1 MALRKQNLLL
11 FIIFFPLLNASH
23 PNSCYTSTC
32 GSGNIDIRFPFWL
45 SPKQPESCGH
55 TGFKLLCTDR
65 NKTILELPKF
75 KPFIV
80 REIDYGRQ
88 KIRLSDPDRCLARR
102 LLSFDASGSPF
113 SMFLPRSYTVFI
125 CPKDKN
131 VAPSFRSIHC
141 LGNSTSSFFV
151 TESEQVSLMPSSC
164 HIFKTVRLP
173 FSFHALHLPY
183 SFHGDINQQD
193 LWLKWDS
200 PDCRYCERSGS
211 RCGFI
216 NNTTRQVQ
224 CFSSVNP
231 GLHNTSLQVLKIICL
246 SLMGPLIALSFCVG
260 LVLCSSERVS
270 SQIQHAMAVTPEP
283 ASDVQVITRT
293 GLDESTIESYKKVE
307 LGESKRLPTGSN
319 DVVCSICLSEY
330 ATKDTVRCLPE
341 CEHCFHAE
349 CIDAWLKLH
358 SSCPVCRSNPSPA
371 REGYCN

>member
-1 MALRKQNLLL
+1 MAFSKQTPLLL
-11 FIIFFPLLNASH
+11 LLIFFISPLLNASH
-23 PNSCYTSTC
+23 PKPCYTSTC
-32 GSGNIDIRFPFWL
+32 ERANIDVRFPFWL
-45 SPKQPESCGH
+45 SPRQPESCGH

-65 NKTILELPKF
+65 NETALEIPKY

-80 REIDYGRQ
+80 QEIDYRRQ
-88 KIRLSDPDRCLARR
+88 RIRLSDPDSCLARQ

-113 SMFLPRSYTVFI
+113 SLFLPRSYTVLI
-125 CPKDKN
+125 CPKDEN
-131 VAPSFRSIHC
+131 VAPSFRSIQC

-151 TESEQVSLMPSSC
+151 TELEQVSSMPSSC
-164 HIFKTVRLP
+164 HVFKT
-173 FSFHALHLPY
+173 LHLPY
-183 SFHGDINQQD
+183 SFHGDINQQY

-200 PDCRYCERSGS
+200 PDCGYCERSGS

-224 CFSSVNP
+224 CFSSVNS

-260 LVLCSSERVS
+260 LVFCSSERVS
-270 SQIQHAMAVTPEP
+270 SQIQHAMAVTPVP
-283 ASDVQVITRT
+283 SSDVQVIMRT
-293 GLDESTIESYKKVE
+293 GLDESTIESYKKVQ

-330 ATKDTVRCLPE
+330 ATKETVRFLPE

-371 REGYCN
+371 REGCN